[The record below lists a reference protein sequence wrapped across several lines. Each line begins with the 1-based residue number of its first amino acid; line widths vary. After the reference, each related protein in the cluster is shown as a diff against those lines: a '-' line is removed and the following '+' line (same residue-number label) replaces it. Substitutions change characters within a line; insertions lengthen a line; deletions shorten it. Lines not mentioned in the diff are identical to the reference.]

1 MAVIAAERDELPAAP
16 AETRPR
22 PRLLP
27 LPPRRTP
34 WPLRPLAVVIVV
46 AVVSSLGGG
55 GFIDSASSYVL
66 QARAQALHD
75 RWSYMRLH
83 GIPDADLAAL
93 EQQYGAT
100 QASIVIG
107 AGGVF
112 WLPGGAETIERWRSE
127 TDAIWARD
135 LNLFR
140 AQAMQAEQSLHD
152 ALAPED
158 AVQRKLRLEAFAQA
172 STPLDF
178 ATLRDGWA
186 TEARLVPVD
195 RRIASLATDVAT
207 QTQQANHLGIR
218 SDPAADILL
227 RANRY
232 ADLGPQQRMAH
243 AEFLTRNL
251 VALHANLQVRI
262 DAATVTQADI
272 QKATN
277 ESALADL
284 YGIDTAAFST
294 RIAGDRVLYA
304 NALTADEFQSISA
317 DVVQVT
323 AAADHAISVLMSQTH
338 VIPGVALIYQDHPLS
353 CEEAA
358 TSMALTHQGISL
370 SQDQILA
377 EIGADR
383 RPMYIDSAGRVRW
396 GNPYE
401 TFVGNVNGS
410 ESNYTGFG
418 TFYPPLVRVASAHGA
433 RILAYGSMPAATIY
447 ARVIAGH
454 PVVAFST
461 WDWQWHPRRD
471 YLSFD
476 GQWIPWIGPVYASHV
491 YTVVGV
497 SPNSVL
503 VNDPIRGQYWISK
516 GAFEA
521 GYSDFQEAIVFV

>member
-1 MAVIAAERDELPAAP
+1 MAVIAVEREPPAAP
-16 AETRPR
+16 AEARP
-22 PRLLP
+22 PKPKLLP

-34 WPLRPLAVVIVV
+34 WALKPLAVILVLG
-46 AVVSSLGGG
+46 VVSSLGGG
-55 GFIDSASSYVL
+55 GLLDSASSYVL

-75 RWSYMRLH
+75 RWAYMRAN
-83 GIPDADLAAL
+83 GIPDADLAEM
-93 EQQYGAT
+93 EQQYAST

-112 WLPGGAETIERWRSE
+112 WLPGGAETIDYWTAQ
-127 TDAIWARD
+127 TDAIWTRD
-135 LNLFR
+135 LSLFR
-140 AQAMQAEQSLHD
+140 SQALAADENLHR
-152 ALAPED
+152 ALAPETF
-158 AVQRKLRLEAFAQA
+158 QQHKLRLEAFGLAT
-172 STPLDF
+172 SPLDF
-178 ATLRDGWA
+178 ATLRDDWNMD
-186 TEARLVPVD
+186 ARLVPID
-195 RRIASLATDVAT
+195 RRIAATAAVVVT

-218 SDPAADILL
+218 SDPAADLL
-227 RANRY
+227 NRAGQY
-232 ADLGPQQRMAH
+232 SLLGPQERMAR

-251 VALHANLQVRI
+251 VSMQTNLQARI
-262 DAATVTQADI
+262 DSATVTQADL
-272 QKATN
+272 QKASD
-277 ESALADL
+277 EASLAGI
-284 YGIDTAAFST
+284 YGIDVSAYQS
-294 RIAGDRVLYA
+294 RIASDRVLYA
-304 NALTADEFQSISA
+304 NAVTVAEFQSVSA
-317 DVVQVT
+317 DAVQVT
-323 AAADHAISVLMSQTH
+323 AAADHAIAVVMSQTH
-338 VIPGVALIYQDHPLS
+338 IVSGVTFYYQDHPLS

-370 SQDQILA
+370 SQDEILA

-383 RPMYIDSAGRVRW
+383 RAMYVDSQGRVRW

-418 TFYPPLVRVASAHGA
+418 TFYPPLVRVALAHGA
-433 RILAYGSMPAATIY
+433 HILAYGSMSAATIY

-497 SPNSVL
+497 SPSQVL

-516 GAFEA
+516 AAFQA
-521 GYSDFQEAIVFV
+521 GYSDFQEAIVFA